1 MSLKVLLIPIAIV
14 AFIVFL
20 IVLGAIGLGVA
31 FLVIATFGKFFALIG
46 GAGRRVSR
54 VGRRQRT

>member
-1 MSLKVLLIPIAIV
+1 MKVLLIPVAII

-31 FLVIATFGKFFALIG
+31 FLVIAAVGKFFSLL
-46 GAGRRVSR
+46 GAGGRRVSR

>member
-1 MSLKVLLIPIAIV
+1 MKVLLVPIAIL

-31 FLVIATFGKFFALIG
+31 FLVIAAVGKFFALLG
-46 GAGRRVSR
+46 RAGRRVGR
-54 VGRRQRT
+54 VGRRQRV

>member
-1 MSLKVLLIPIAIV
+1 LKVLLIPIAIV

-31 FLVIATFGKFFALIG
+31 FVILAAVGKFFRLIG